1 MRYIERITGSKTN
14 NDKEFTPCIG
24 PNDGSGFARS

>member
-1 MRYIERITGSKTN
+1 MRYIECITGNKTN

-24 PNDGSGFARS
+24 PNDGSDSARS

>member
-1 MRYIERITGSKTN
+1 MRYIRIDTGSKTN
-14 NDKEFTPCIG
+14 KDKENTPCIG